1 MSSTATLPW
10 FARHELRI
18 AWRDWLGMMTS
29 GRRSRRI
36 GVVLGLVIV
45 AAVMHLLAYAVVGRA
60 GDPFATP
67 APSTLIVISA
77 SVVLGWALV
86 LSQAIEQATKVFY
99 ARGDLDLI
107 MSSPYPIAT
116 VMSFR
121 MGAVALTMIALAF
134 VMVLPFVDVLALTG
148 GARWFAAY
156 GVTIAAALSATA
168 TALLATIA
176 LFRIFGPRRTRLAAQ
191 IVSAIVGAGFIIALQ
206 VGAIL
211 SYGTMSR
218 FAVLMSDHASAYAPP
233 PDSIMWWPARA
244 ILGDNVAL
252 FALLASSFILLGIAM
267 AVCAPLFGGS
277 IVSVAGGSVATRV
290 AAPAKPFR
298 ARSPQQALRR
308 KELMLLRRD
317 PWLASQ
323 TLMQLLYLVPPALM
337 MWRSFGTGGGTALLL
352 APVIVMAAG
361 QLAGGIAWLSISG
374 EDAPDLIATTPLAPS
389 AVMRAKIEVVLIAV
403 AVVLAPLLVPMA
415 VTAPMAALVAASG
428 AAIAAI
434 AATAIQYWFRAQAR
448 RSQFRRRHTSSRI
461 ATFAEAFSSIG
472 WAAVSALVLINQLVA
487 GVTAVV
493 LLLVLALTY
502 AISPRRA

>member
-1 MSSTATLPW
+1 MSNTATLAW

-36 GVVLGLVIV
+36 GVILGLLVV

-60 GDPFATP
+60 SDSFASP
-67 APSTLIVISA
+67 APSTLILISA
-77 SVVLGWALV
+77 SIVLGWALV

-107 MSSPYPIAT
+107 MSSPYPLAT
-116 VMSFR
+116 VMSLR
-121 MGAVALTMIALAF
+121 MGAVALTMITLAL
-134 VMVLPFVDVLALTG
+134 VMVLPFVNVLALMG
-148 GARWFAAY
+148 GTRWFATY
-156 GVTIAAALSATA
+156 GLTIAAALSATA

-191 IVSAIVGAGFIIALQ
+191 VVSAIVGAGFVIALQ

-218 FAVLMSDHASAYAPP
+218 FAVLMSDHASVYAPSS
-233 PDSIMWWPARA
+233 DSILWWPARA

-252 FALLASSFILLGIAM
+252 FTLLAFSLVLLGIAM
-267 AVCAPLFGGS
+267 TICAPLFGES
-277 IVSVAGGSVATRV
+277 IVSVAGGSVSTRCV
-290 AAPAKPFR
+290 SVAKPFR
-298 ARSPQQALRR
+298 TRSPRQALRR

-317 PWLASQ
+317 PWLVSQ

-337 MWRSFGTGGGTALLL
+337 MWRSFGSGAGTALLL
-352 APVIVMAAG
+352 VPVIVMGAG

-389 AVMRAKIEVVLIAV
+389 AVMRAKIEVVLIAI
-403 AVVLAPLLVPMA
+403 AVVLTPLLVPMVIA
-415 VTAPMAALVAASG
+415 APMAALIAASG
-428 AAIAAI
+428 AAVAAI
-434 AATAIQYWFRAQAR
+434 AATTIQYWFRAQAR

-472 WAAVSALVLINQLVA
+472 WAAVSALVLMSPLVA
-487 GVTAVV
+487 GITAVTV
-493 LLLVLALTY
+493 LLVLALTY
-502 AISPRRA
+502 AISPRRE

>member
-1 MSSTATLPW
+1 MNSTATLAW

-36 GVVLGLVIV
+36 GVMVGLVVV
-45 AAVMHLLAYAVVGRA
+45 AAVMHFLAYAVIGRA
-60 GDPFATP
+60 EDPFASP
-67 APSTLIVISA
+67 APATLIVISA

-107 MSSPYPIAT
+107 MSSPYPLTT
-116 VMSFR
+116 VMSLR

-134 VMVLPFVDVLALTG
+134 VMVLPFVDVLALKG
-148 GARWFAAY
+148 GVRWFATY

-168 TALLATIA
+168 TALLATVA

-191 IVSAIVGAGFIIALQ
+191 VASAIVGAGFVIALQ

-218 FAVLMSDHASAYAPP
+218 FAVLMSDHASDYAPAP
-233 PDSIMWWPARA
+233 NSILWWPARA
-244 ILGDNVAL
+244 ILGDGVAL
-252 FALLASSFILLGIAM
+252 VTLLALSLVLLGVAM
-267 AVCAPLFGGS
+267 AVCAPLFGDS
-277 IVSVAGGSVATRV
+277 VLSVAGGSVATRTLV
-290 AAPAKPFR
+290 AAKPFR

-317 PWLASQ
+317 PWLVSQ

-337 MWRSFGTGGGTALLL
+337 MWRSFGSGAGTALLL
-352 APVIVMAAG
+352 VPVIVMAAG

-374 EDAPDLIATTPLAPS
+374 EDAPDLIATTPLPRS
-389 AVMRAKIEVVLIAV
+389 AVMRAKIDVVLIAI
-403 AVVLAPLLVPMA
+403 ASVLTPLLVPMA
-415 VTAPMAALVAASG
+415 IASPRAALVAAVG

-434 AATAIQYWFRAQAR
+434 AATTIQYWFRAQAR

-472 WAAVSALVLINQLVA
+472 WAAVSALVLISPLVA
-487 GVTAVV
+487 SVTAVM
-493 LLLVLALTY
+493 LLVVLALTY

>member
-1 MSSTATLPW
+1 MNSTATLAW

-36 GVVLGLVIV
+36 GVVVGLAIV
-45 AAVMHLLAYAVVGRA
+45 AVVMHLLAYAVIGRA
-60 GDPFATP
+60 ADPFASP
-67 APSTLIVISA
+67 APGTLIVISA
-77 SVVLGWALV
+77 SIVLGWALV

-107 MSSPYPIAT
+107 MSSPYPLTT
-116 VMSFR
+116 VMSLR
-121 MGAVALTMIALAF
+121 MGAVALTMITLAF
-134 VMVLPFVDVLALTG
+134 VMVLPFVDVLALRG
-148 GARWFAAY
+148 GVRWFATY
-156 GVTIAAALSATA
+156 GVTVAAALSATA
-168 TALLATIA
+168 TALLATVA

-191 IVSAIVGAGFIIALQ
+191 IVSAIVGAGFVIALQ

-218 FAVLMSDHASAYAPP
+218 FAVLMSDRASDYAPAP
-233 PDSIMWWPARA
+233 GSVLWWPARA
-244 ILGDNVAL
+244 ILGDGVAMS
-252 FALLASSFILLGIAM
+252 ALLAVSLVFIGGAM

-277 IVSVAGGSVATRV
+277 VVNVAGGSVAARTTAV
-290 AAPAKPFR
+290 AKPFR
-298 ARSPQQALRR
+298 TRSPQHALRR
-308 KELMLLRRD
+308 KELMLLWRD
-317 PWLASQ
+317 PWLLSQ

-337 MWRSFGTGGGTALLL
+337 MWRSFGTGAGTALLL
-352 APVIVMAAG
+352 VPVIVMAAG

-374 EDAPDLIATTPLAPS
+374 EDAPDLIATTPLPRS
-389 AVMRAKIEVVLIAV
+389 AVMRAKIEVVLIAIA
-403 AVVLAPLLVPMA
+403 AVLMPLLVPMA
-415 VTAPMAALVAASG
+415 IASPRAALVAASG
-428 AAIAAI
+428 AAIAAT

-472 WAAVSALVLINQLVA
+472 WAAVSALVLVGPLVA
-487 GVTAVV
+487 GVTAVI
-493 LLLVLALTY
+493 LLLVLVLTY

>member
-1 MSSTATLPW
+1 MNSAATLAW

-36 GVVLGLVIV
+36 GVVLGLITV

-60 GDPFATP
+60 GDPFVSRSP
-67 APSTLIVISA
+67 ATLIVISA

-107 MSSPYPIAT
+107 MSSPYPLAT
-116 VMSFR
+116 VLSLR

-148 GARWFAAY
+148 GARWLATY
-156 GVTIAAALSATA
+156 GVTVAAALSATA
-168 TALLATIA
+168 TALLMTIA

-191 IVSAIVGAGFIIALQ
+191 IVSAIVGAGFVIALQ

-218 FAVLMSDHASAYAPP
+218 FAILMSDHAAVYAPSSN
-233 PDSIMWWPARA
+233 SILWWPARA

-252 FALLASSFILLGIAM
+252 FALLAASLVLLGIAM
-267 AVCAPLFGGS
+267 AVCAPLFGDS
-277 IVSVAGGSVATRV
+277 IVSVAGGSVSTRTMAV
-290 AAPAKPFR
+290 AAPFR
-298 ARSPQQALRR
+298 ARSPRQALRR

-317 PWLASQ
+317 PWLVSQ
-323 TLMQLLYLVPPALM
+323 TMMQLLYLVPPALM
-337 MWRSFGTGGGTALLL
+337 MWRSFGSDGGTALLL
-352 APVIVMAAG
+352 VPIIVMAAG
-361 QLAGGIAWLSISG
+361 QLAGGIAWLSIFG
-374 EDAPDLIATTPLAPS
+374 EDAPDLIATTPLMPS
-389 AVMRAKIEVVLIAV
+389 AVMRAKVEVVLIAI
-403 AVVLAPLLVPMA
+403 AVVLTPLLVPMA
-415 VTAPMAALVAASG
+415 VAAPVAALVAASG
-428 AAIAAI
+428 AAIAAV

-448 RSQFRRRHTSSRI
+448 RSQYRRRHTSSRI

-472 WAAVSALVLINQLVA
+472 WAAVSALVLLSPLVA
-487 GVTAVV
+487 GVTAAV

-502 AISPRRA
+502 AISPRRV

>member
-1 MSSTATLPW
+1 MSSAATLAW

-36 GVVLGLVIV
+36 GVIAGLVIV
-45 AAVMHLLAYAVVGRA
+45 AIVMHLLAYAVIGRS
-60 GDPFATP
+60 GDPLVAP
-67 APSTLIVISA
+67 APTTLIVISA
-77 SVVLGWALV
+77 SIVLGWALV

-107 MSSPYPIAT
+107 MSSPYPVTT
-116 VMSFR
+116 VMSLR
-121 MGAVALTMIALAF
+121 MSAVALTMIVLAF

-148 GARWFAAY
+148 GTRWLATY

-168 TALLATIA
+168 MALLTTIA

-191 IVSAIVGAGFIIALQ
+191 VVSAIVGAGFIIALQ

-218 FAVLMSDHASAYAPP
+218 FAVLMSDHAASYAPR
-233 PDSIMWWPARA
+233 PDSILWWPARA
-244 ILGDNVAL
+244 VLGDSIAL
-252 FALLASSFILLGIAM
+252 ATLLAFSLVLLGIAM
-267 AVCAPLFGGS
+267 AVCAPLFGDS
-277 IVSVAGGSVATRV
+277 ILSVAGGSVATRV
-290 AAPAKPFR
+290 TGSAAPFR

-308 KELMLLRRD
+308 KELTLLRRD
-317 PWLASQ
+317 PWLVSQ

-337 MWRSFGTGGGTALLL
+337 MWRSFGAGGGTALLL
-352 APVIVMAAG
+352 VPVIVMAAG

-374 EDAPDLIATTPLAPS
+374 EDAPDLIATSPLVAS
-389 AVMRAKIEVVLIAV
+389 AVMRAKIEVVLIAIG
-403 AVVLAPLLVPMA
+403 VVLTPLLVPMA
-415 VTAPMAALVAASG
+415 VAAPAAALIAAAG
-428 AAIAAI
+428 AAVAAI

-472 WAAVSALVLINQLVA
+472 WAAASALVLMSPLVA
-487 GVTAVV
+487 GITATMV
-493 LLLVLALTY
+493 LLVLALTY

>member
-1 MSSTATLPW
+1 MNSAATLAW

-36 GVVLGLVIV
+36 GVVLGLAVV
-45 AAVMHLLAYAVVGRA
+45 AAVMHLLAYAVIGRTE
-60 GDPFATP
+60 DPFASP
-67 APSTLIVISA
+67 APATLIVISA
-77 SVVLGWALV
+77 SIALGWALV

-107 MSSPYPIAT
+107 MSSPYPITT
-116 VMSFR
+116 VMSLR
-121 MGAVALTMIALAF
+121 MGAVALTMIVLAF
-134 VMVLPFVDVLALTG
+134 VMVLPFVDVLALRG
-148 GARWFAAY
+148 GVRWFATY
-156 GVTIAAALSATA
+156 GVTVAAALSATA
-168 TALLATIA
+168 TALLATVG

-191 IVSAIVGAGFIIALQ
+191 VVSAIVGAGFVIALQ

-218 FAVLMSDHASAYAPP
+218 FAVLMSDRASGYAPA
-233 PDSIMWWPARA
+233 PDSMLWWPARA
-244 ILGDNVAL
+244 ILGDGAAMA
-252 FALLASSFILLGIAM
+252 ALLALSLVFIGVVM
-267 AVCAPLFGGS
+267 AVCAPLFGNS
-277 IVSVAGGSVATRV
+277 VVSVAGGSVATRTMAV
-290 AAPAKPFR
+290 TRPFR
-298 ARSPQQALRR
+298 ARSPRQTLRV

-317 PWLASQ
+317 PWLLSQ

-337 MWRSFGTGGGTALLL
+337 MWRSFGSGGGTALLL
-352 APVIVMAAG
+352 VPVIVMAAG

-374 EDAPDLIATTPLAPS
+374 EDAPDLIATTPLPRS
-389 AVMRAKIEVVLIAV
+389 AVMRAKIEVVLIAI
-403 AVVLAPLLVPMA
+403 AVVLTPLLVPMA
-415 VTAPMAALVAASG
+415 IASPRAALVAASG
-428 AAIAAI
+428 ATIAAT
-434 AATAIQYWFRAQAR
+434 AATAIQYWFRVQAR

-472 WAAVSALVLINQLVA
+472 WAAVSALVLVSQLAA
-487 GVTAVV
+487 GVTAVM

>member
-1 MSSTATLPW
+1 MNSTATLAW

-36 GVVLGLVIV
+36 GVVVGLVIV
-45 AAVMHLLAYAVVGRA
+45 AVVMHLLAYAVIGRA
-60 GDPFATP
+60 ADPFASP
-67 APSTLIVISA
+67 APGTLIVISA
-77 SVVLGWALV
+77 SIVLGWALV

-99 ARGDLDLI
+99 ARGDFDLI
-107 MSSPYPIAT
+107 MSSPYPLTT
-116 VMSFR
+116 VMSLR

-134 VMVLPFVDVLALTG
+134 VMVLPFVDVLALRG
-148 GARWFAAY
+148 GLRWFATY
-156 GVTIAAALSATA
+156 GVTVAAALSATA
-168 TALLATIA
+168 TALLATVA

-191 IVSAIVGAGFIIALQ
+191 IVSAIVGAGFVIALQ

-218 FAVLMSDHASAYAPP
+218 FAVLMSDHASAYAPS
-233 PDSIMWWPARA
+233 PDSVLWWPARA
-244 ILGDNVAL
+244 ILGDGVAMS
-252 FALLASSFILLGIAM
+252 ALLAMSLVFIGAAM

-277 IVSVAGGSVATRV
+277 VVSVAGGSVAARTTV
-290 AAPAKPFR
+290 VAKPFR
-298 ARSPQQALRR
+298 ARSPQHALRR

-317 PWLASQ
+317 PWLLSQ

-337 MWRSFGTGGGTALLL
+337 MWRSFGTGAGTALLL
-352 APVIVMAAG
+352 VPVIVMAAG

-374 EDAPDLIATTPLAPS
+374 EDAPDLIATTPLPPS
-389 AVMRAKIEVVLIAV
+389 AVMRAKVEVVLIAIA
-403 AVVLAPLLVPMA
+403 AVLMPLLVPMA
-415 VTAPMAALVAASG
+415 IASPHAALVAASG
-428 AAIAAI
+428 AAIAAT

-472 WAAVSALVLINQLVA
+472 WAAVSALVLVGPLVA
-487 GVTAVV
+487 GVTAVI

-502 AISPRRA
+502 AISPRRT